1 MQWGNP
7 ALMRQIL
14 VISGHPLRRHPPALA
29 NDREKPIDPALAIAR
44 RSPLRGSNGTIMACT
59 PTRRSGRSG
68 WSGRGEGV
76 ARLPTHFKC

>member
-29 NDREKPIDPALAIAR
+29 NDREKPIDPALAHREAVALKRGRVGRLWPAR
-44 RSPLRGSNGTIMACT
+44 RCAGQGGLAGRAGVRAWRVSRPL
-59 PTRRSGRSG
+59 
-68 WSGRGEGV
+68 
-76 ARLPTHFKC
+76 